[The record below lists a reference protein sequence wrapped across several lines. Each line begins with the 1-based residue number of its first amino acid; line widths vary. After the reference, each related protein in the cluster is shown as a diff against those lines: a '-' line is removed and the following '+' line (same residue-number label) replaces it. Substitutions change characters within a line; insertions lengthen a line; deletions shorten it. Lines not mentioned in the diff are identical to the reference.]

1 MALPLGYAHYKMQ
14 LNTSVNTKSAHL
26 LRGLGRDAGPMPA
39 HRSQLPEC
47 KVCCLALM
55 LSVYSEAIGVG

>member
-26 LRGLGRDAGPMPA
+26 LRGLGRDVGPMPA
-39 HRSQLPEC
+39 HPLSAAEC

-55 LSVYSEAIGVG
+55 LSVYSEAIGMG